1 MGSSSSLS
9 ESLLPESSSPPIPS
23 LLLFGTSLFGLKS
36 LVEESVKTEVDG
48 LVIEEDL
55 EGFLTPV
62 AKEVADTKT
71 DTNLEDEGVGVEE
84 G

>member
-1 MGSSSSLS
+1 M
-9 ESLLPESSSPPIPS
+9 
-23 LLLFGTSLFGLKS
+23 
-36 LVEESVKTEVDG
+36 KTEVDG

-71 DTNLEDEGVGVEE
+71 DTDLEDEGVGVEE